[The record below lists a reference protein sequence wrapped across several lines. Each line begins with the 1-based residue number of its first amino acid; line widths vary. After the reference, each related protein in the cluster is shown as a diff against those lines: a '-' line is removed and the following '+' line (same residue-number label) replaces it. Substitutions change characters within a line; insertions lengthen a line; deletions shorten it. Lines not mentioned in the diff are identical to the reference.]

1 VQLTYLFITLIIVF
15 GHCEDFL
22 GTTLLSRP
30 LVLGPLVG
38 LALGD
43 LHQGILIGASLEL
56 IFMGNIKVG
65 AAIPPDVVTGGVLGT
80 AFAILS
86 GKGAAIALALAVP
99 ISILAEMLLSAL
111 FVFRSTFNKLFA
123 VYAEEGNYRKVQRL
137 HLLSGTLKPLLMGLI
152 GWLSLQLG
160 AGAMKSVLDHIP
172 GWVNAGLQVAGNV
185 LPALGFA
192 LLMNLLFHK
201 KVAPYFFLGFVLAA
215 WMKLPVIAIGALG
228 VIIAFLVTNNMPGA
242 AAGDEGEEVD
252 GGTAADEGADGEAAA
267 VGMGAGGEGAGMGAG
282 GEAAIAGMAGAGM
295 AGAGMVEAGTGIAVV
310 RPPITNGDLRW
321 MFIRSMALEAN
332 FNFETWQNTGFAFSM
347 LPALKKLYPD
357 RGAMAAALQ
366 RHLQLFNTS
375 TYGSTLIIGLTAA
388 MEEQNSRDPDFNSES
403 INSIK
408 LGLMGP
414 LAGVFDSLFWGTLK
428 VIAAG
433 VGTSLALKGHLS
445 GAVLFIL
452 LFNVPHLL
460 LRYQLTFIG
469 YRAGTRWLQQ
479 LARTHVMDK
488 LTYGASILGLMVV
501 GAMPATL
508 MSLRTP
514 LAFGGGDAGSGLQG
528 ILDSIVPAILPLGL
542 TFLVYYFIKKG
553 VKTTYLLLG
562 LVVLGFVGS
571 VLHLFV

>member
-1 VQLTYLFITLIIVF
+1 
-15 GHCEDFL
+15 
-22 GTTLLSRP
+22 
-30 LVLGPLVG
+30 
-38 LALGD
+38 
-43 LHQGILIGASLEL
+43 
-56 IFMGNIKVG
+56 
-65 AAIPPDVVTGGVLGT
+65 
-80 AFAILS
+80 
-86 GKGAAIALALAVP
+86 
-99 ISILAEMLLSAL
+99 
-111 FVFRSTFNKLFA
+111 
-123 VYAEEGNYRKVQRL
+123 
-137 HLLSGTLKPLLMGLI
+137 
-152 GWLSLQLG
+152 
-160 AGAMKSVLDHIP
+160 
-172 GWVNAGLQVAGNV
+172 
-185 LPALGFA
+185 
-192 LLMNLLFHK
+192 
-201 KVAPYFFLGFVLAA
+201 
-215 WMKLPVIAIGALG
+215 
-228 VIIAFLVTNNMPGA
+228 
-242 AAGDEGEEVD
+242 
-252 GGTAADEGADGEAAA
+252 
-267 VGMGAGGEGAGMGAG
+267 
-282 GEAAIAGMAGAGM
+282 
-295 AGAGMVEAGTGIAVV
+295 
-310 RPPITNGDLRW
+310 
-321 MFIRSMALEAN
+321 
-332 FNFETWQNTGFAFSM
+332 
-347 LPALKKLYPD
+347 
-357 RGAMAAALQ
+357 MAAALQ

-403 INSIK
+403 INSVK

-514 LAFGGGDAGSGLQG
+514 LAFGGADAGSGLQG
-528 ILDSIVPAILPLGL
+528 ILDSIVPSILPLGL